1 MNKHIYR
8 TPAPGRLRRIQLCI
22 ANAFRSFYNEKGKRH
37 LIHSKRKEAAMFKV
51 SVMYPN
57 QENAR
62 FDIEYYRTKHLD
74 LVTRHLQPFGL
85 VRTEVL
91 KGISGGAGQ
100 PAPYICIGNL
110 YFETADG
117 YDNGIAA
124 SGGALRADI
133 ANFTNMAP
141 VRQISEILT

>member
-1 MNKHIYR
+1 
-8 TPAPGRLRRIQLCI
+8 
-22 ANAFRSFYNEKGKRH
+22 
-37 LIHSKRKEAAMFKV
+37 MFKV

-62 FDIEYYRTKHLD
+62 FDMDYYRTHHME
-74 LVTRHLQPFGL
+74 LVTRHLTPFGL

-91 KGISGGAGQ
+91 KGISGGGGQ

-110 YFETADG
+110 YFDTADG
-117 YDNGIAA
+117 YEKGGAA

-133 ANFTNMAP
+133 ANFTDIAP
-141 VRQISEILT
+141 IRQISEILT